1 MNEVHGRWVDNDV
14 WEIQSDGVHFNRA
27 PHQALYAC
35 PQKKKNPFFKGALYG
50 GAATMIVWAVM
61 VGMFWFARG

>member
-27 PHQALYAC
+27 PHQALYEC
-35 PQKKKNPFFKGALYG
+35 PQKKNPFFKGALYG